1 MSNQPV
7 DSDVLMSETKIEFAT
22 TMFKLLGHPLRL
34 RIVEWLDVE
43 GEKTVNEI
51 AEAMDQP
58 QSTVSL
64 YLNKLKGCGLLR
76 SRRDGI
82 QSYYS
87 TDEPKLR
94 TLLDCLRG
102 CPIE

>member
-1 MSNQPV
+1 
-7 DSDVLMSETKIEFAT
+7 MSETKIEFAT
-22 TMFKLLGHPLRL
+22 SMFKLLGHPLRL

-51 AEAMDQP
+51 AEATEQP

-64 YLNKLKGCGLLR
+64 YLNRLKNCGLLK
-76 SRRDGI
+76 SRRSGN
-82 QSYYS
+82 QTYYS

-102 CPIE
+102 CPLE